1 MTDFLPTVESLNC
14 HEVPSWFHD
23 AKFGIFI
30 HWGMSSIPAFA
41 PTDEDFDDEFEGNL
55 RLFEQSPY
63 AEWYQNS
70 LRMPGSRTARY
81 HAETYGADTP
91 YDVFRAPFE
100 EDLKKADPREWAAL
114 AAKAGAKYLVQ
125 VTKHHDGYCLW
136 PTAHDNPRKPGWY
149 SQRDIIGET
158 ARAVRAEGL
167 RYGTYYSAGLDWTF
181 TDDPL
186 GNFADLILGIP
197 EVDDYL
203 PYAEGHMRE
212 LMERVQPDVLWNDI
226 GYPMGDS
233 IWEIMADYYNATPE
247 GVLNDRWQ
255 QPGAMREMLQDPA
268 TYQAIVDAANQA
280 QKDGGDGIEPPLPPH
295 CDFRTPEYK
304 QYDEIQEK
312 KWEATRGIGKSFGY
326 RRNEPRGA
334 ILTIDDLVTSFMDIV
349 SKNGNLLL
357 NMGPMSD
364 GSVPDYQIK
373 LLEEM
378 GAWHKTN
385 GEGIFGTR
393 PWLRAEGKTSTGLPV
408 RFTQKE
414 ETVYAF
420 VLGQPKGDFTIEGL
434 EVKAWH
440 WLGCQRNEGSTI
452 SAPEGLITSPAY
464 GIALEL

>member
-1 MTDFLPTVESLNC
+1 MTHFLPTIESLNT
-14 HEVPSWFHD
+14 HQVPSWFHD

-41 PTDEDFDDEFEGNL
+41 PTDDDFDDGFEGNL

-70 LRMPGSRTARY
+70 LRIPGSRTARH

-91 YDVFRAPFE
+91 YDAFRGAFE
-100 EDLKKADPREWAAL
+100 EDLMKAEPREWAQL
-114 AAKAGAKYLVQ
+114 AKRAGAKYLVQ

-136 PTAHDNPRKPGWY
+136 PTDHDNPRKTGWHA
-149 SQRDIIGET
+149 SRDIIGET
-158 ARAVRAEGL
+158 AAAVRAEGL

-181 TDDPL
+181 SDQPL
-186 GNFADLILGIP
+186 GNFAELILGIP
-197 EVDDYL
+197 EVSDYL
-203 PYAEGHMRE
+203 PYAEHHMRE
-212 LMERVQPDVLWNDI
+212 LMERVKPDVLWNDI
-226 GYPMGDS
+226 GYPMGGS
-233 IWEIMADYYNATPE
+233 LWQLMADYYNSTPD
-247 GVLNDRWQ
+247 GLINDRWQ

-280 QKDGGDGIEPPLPPH
+280 QKDGGDGFEPPLPPH

-312 KWEATRGIGKSFGY
+312 KWESTRGIGKSFGF
-326 RRNEPRGA
+326 RRNEPA
-334 ILTIDDLVTSFMDIV
+334 DDILKLDDLVTSFVDIV

-364 GSVPDYQIK
+364 GTVPGYQVA
-373 LLEEM
+373 LLEDM
-378 GAWHKTN
+378 GRWLEVN
-385 GEGIFGTR
+385 GEGIFATR
-393 PWLRAEGKTSTGLPV
+393 PWQRAEGTTSTGLPV

-414 ETVYAF
+414 GTVYAF
-420 VLGQPKGDFTIEGL
+420 ILGQPDGDFTIEGL
-434 EVKAWH
+434 DVQAAR
-440 WLGCQRNEGSTI
+440 WLGGVRTEGSTLTLPRGLN
-452 SAPEGLITSPAY
+452 SAPAY